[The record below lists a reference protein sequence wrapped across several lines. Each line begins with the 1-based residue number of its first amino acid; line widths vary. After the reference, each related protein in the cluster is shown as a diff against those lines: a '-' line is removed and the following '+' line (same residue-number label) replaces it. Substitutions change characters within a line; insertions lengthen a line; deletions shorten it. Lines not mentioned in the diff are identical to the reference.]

1 MTTRYDDGTFDL
13 RNAAYD
19 AGLPVAPASTVP
31 EMIWVDIE
39 TTGLNPEKDL
49 ILEVGMIG
57 TTAEGAIID
66 GMFRH
71 SYPFVASLPHV
82 IESIDPFVQDMH
94 TESGLW
100 LDLDVA
106 HENEYDDTAVSDVF
120 CEWWED
126 CELKTGTFPMCG
138 SSVQFDRAF
147 LKAQEPDIEELFHYR
162 NIDIS
167 TLKGVAGLVAPSV
180 TEIPW
185 PQAKKHR
192 VIPDIFDSVIEYR
205 HYLKHMILTDAEKN
219 NG

>member
-39 TTGLNPEKDL
+39 TTGLDPEKDL

-71 SYPFVASLPHV
+71 SYPFVADRVHV
-82 IESIDPFVQDMH
+82 MDAIDPFVTKMH
-94 TESGLW
+94 TDSGLW
-100 LDLDVA
+100 HDLAVA
-106 HENEYDDTAVSDVF
+106 RDAEYDDTDISTVF
-120 CEWWED
+120 VPWWID

-167 TLKGVAGLVAPSV
+167 TLKGIAGLVAPSV

-185 PQAKKHR
+185 PQAKRHR
-192 VIPDIFDSVIEYR
+192 VIPDILDSVIEYR
-205 HYLKHMILTDAEKN
+205 HYLKHLILTDEEKAN
-219 NG
+219 V